1 MTILN
6 VIEGDFQ
13 IVLVY
18 VTNSRAEVKPDD
30 SMWTLLDGK
39 TVQISMEK
47 LDAMKWS
54 AEAA

>member
-1 MTILN
+1 MVN